1 MVTTLTR
8 SRNTWSR
15 ALSHSVRTF
24 AERPGIMSNRRD
36 GPVPSTT
43 GVRSTKT
50 AGERAAAVAADVLPF
65 VLIDPENADA
75 IEVSGLVVGHGAGLG
90 DRQVV
95 NQIPAQPEGLRDG
108 GHAGAVDRQALQ
120 NPAAAPA
127 GGLGPRLGPIRHA
140 LLENPRSALGVVA
153 GEAWYAYVQSG
164 GMADDRQI
172 GHLPL
177 DVVTQPPLRPAV
189 GAHRVQRDRG
199 AEQVR

>member
-1 MVTTLTR
+1 M
-8 SRNTWSR
+8 
-15 ALSHSVRTF
+15 
-24 AERPGIMSNRRD
+24 
-36 GPVPSTT
+36 PSTT

-75 IEVSGLVVGHGAGLG
+75 IEVSGLVVDHGAGLE

-127 GGLGPRLGPIRHA
+127 GGLGPRLGQIRHA

>member
-15 ALSHSVRTF
+15 ALSHSARTF

-75 IEVSGLVVGHGAGLG
+75 IEVSGLVVDHGAGLG

-95 NQIPAQPEGLRDG
+95 NQIPAQPEGL
-108 GHAGAVDRQALQ
+108 
-120 NPAAAPA
+120 
-127 GGLGPRLGPIRHA
+127 
-140 LLENPRSALGVVA
+140 
-153 GEAWYAYVQSG
+153 
-164 GMADDRQI
+164 QI
-172 GHLPL
+172 G
-177 DVVTQPPLRPAV
+177 RASCRE
-189 GAHRVQRDRG
+189 RVEIPGG
-199 AEQVR
+199 AETC